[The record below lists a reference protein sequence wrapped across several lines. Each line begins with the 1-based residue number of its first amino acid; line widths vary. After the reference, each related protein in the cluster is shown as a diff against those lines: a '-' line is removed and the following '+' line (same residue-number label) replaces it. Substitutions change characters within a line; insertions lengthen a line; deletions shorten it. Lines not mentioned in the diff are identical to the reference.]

1 MEYFRS
7 EIKAGIMI
15 VICVVILGVFIFYV
29 GGFNVLEK
37 RYPIYVRF
45 NFTGGLD
52 EDAPVRFAGV
62 EVGEVEGIRIMYE
75 EDANVELKL
84 SISQDV
90 KLRTDSQAFINTLGF
105 MGEKYVEL
113 SPGTKGNP
121 LLKPGDTIAGTD
133 PTLMDELFKK
143 GSRIADE
150 LEQTVVDLQ
159 KFIEDTNDLIV
170 SNQDDIRRIVIN
182 LKETTEHAKEFA
194 KTIEE
199 SPWKLIW
206 KTRKKKTEEEEAEP
220 KEREPLRER
229 RMLLRRRRMR

>member
-15 VICVVILGVFIFYV
+15 VICVVILGVFVFYV

-45 NFTGGLD
+45 NSTGGLD

-62 EVGEVEGIRIMYE
+62 EAGQVEDIRILDE
-75 EDANVELKL
+75 EDANVELTL
-84 SISQDV
+84 SISQEV
-90 KLRTDSQAFINTLGF
+90 KLRTDSQALINTLGF

-113 SPGTKGNP
+113 TPGTKGNP
-121 LLKPGDTIAGTD
+121 ILKPGDTIVGTD

-150 LEQTVVDLQ
+150 LEQTIADLQ
-159 KFIEDTNDLIV
+159 KFIEATDDVIVTNR
-170 SNQDDIRRIVIN
+170 DDIRRIVIN
-182 LKETTEHAKEFA
+182 LRETSEHVKEFA

-199 SPWKLIW
+199 SPWKLL
-206 KTRKKKTEEEEAEP
+206 RKEREKKTEEEAKP
-220 KEREPLRER
+220 GERAP
-229 RMLLRRRRMR
+229 LRRRRMW